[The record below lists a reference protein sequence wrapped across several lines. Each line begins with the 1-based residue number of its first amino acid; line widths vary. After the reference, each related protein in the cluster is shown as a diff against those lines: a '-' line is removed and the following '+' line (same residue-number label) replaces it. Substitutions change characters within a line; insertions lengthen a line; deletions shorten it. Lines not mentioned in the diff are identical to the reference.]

1 MSTANETPGDP
12 GAPTVAAPAAVRV
25 VGIGCSAGGLDA
37 LDAFFG
43 HVAADSQLV
52 FVVVQ
57 HLDPA
62 HTSSL
67 PELLQRTT
75 ALHVCEARDGQAVQA
90 GSVYVIPPN
99 KDLALRNGHLHL
111 SEPKEARGLRLAV
124 DFFLTSLA
132 LDQGDLAI
140 GVLLSGM
147 GSDGV
152 QGLRA
157 IHLAGGLVAVQDPAS
172 AQSDSMPASAIAAGV
187 ADIVAR
193 PEDLPGR
200 IILPRERACSGAAA
214 VPAGTEPQTLAQITG
229 LLHQRGGNDFSL
241 YKPSTLLRRI
251 ERRMGM
257 QGMRAIADYAQH
269 LRDNPHELDLLFKE
283 MLIGVTQFFRDP
295 EVWDALR
302 TQLLPGVLARHP
314 QGLHLRAWV
323 PACSTGEE
331 AYTLAMVFNDA
342 VADLAAGTA
351 PAHARYT
358 LQVYATDLDPDA
370 VDKARK
376 GLYPKAIAGDVG
388 PERLARY
395 FLEDEAGYRVA
406 KSVRD
411 CVIFAPQNII
421 QDPPFTKLDLLS
433 CRNLL
438 IYFRPELQA
447 RLVPLFHYALNPGGL
462 LLLGNAE
469 TVGNFSQ
476 LFAAVP
482 GQDHCFRRL
491 DPATPPRELS
501 FPAHTPSV
509 PDTEAAEP
517 AAPLETLGQLTEQ
530 LILHGHAPA
539 AVLVNAEGDI
549 LYISG
554 RTGKYLEPAA
564 GKVNVNLHAM
574 ARAGLA
580 EALVGVLPKALREMQ
595 PVKLRGLRVG
605 DASHL
610 ALVDVTVQPLA
621 QPALMHGRLLV
632 VFQDL
637 GLPPVARRSRKTAPN
652 AADDALLEELRQA
665 RDALRTLQEGSQS
678 ALEELKSTNEEL
690 QSTNEELQSTNEEL
704 TTSKEEM
711 QSMNEEMRTVNAE
724 LQARVK
730 DFTWERNDMTNL
742 LNSTE
747 IATIF
752 LDGAMKLRRYTT
764 LATQLFKLIPG
775 DVGRPLSDLVTEL
788 DYPQMKADAQSV
800 LHSLVFIEKQVRAHD
815 GRWYRVRTMPYRTQD
830 NVIDGVVSTFVNITE
845 TKALEAE
852 LRLLAPKDAPGS

>member
-1 MSTANETPGDP
+1 
-12 GAPTVAAPAAVRV
+12 
-25 VGIGCSAGGLDA
+25 VGIGCSAGGLEA

-43 HVAADSQLV
+43 HVPADSALS

-57 HLDPA
+57 HLDPT
-62 HTSSL
+62 HDSL
-67 PELLQRTT
+67 LPSLLQRVT
-75 ALHVCEARDGQAVQA
+75 ALHVFEAEDGQTVQP

-99 KDLALRNGHLHL
+99 KDIALRSGQLQL
-111 SEPKEARGLRLAV
+111 SEPKEQRGLRLAV
-124 DFFLTSLA
+124 DFFLNSLA
-132 LDQGDLAI
+132 LDQGEQAI

-193 PEDLPGR
+193 PEDLPSR
-200 IILPRERACSGAAA
+200 IILPGQRTSGAAA
-214 VPAGTEPQTLAQITG
+214 AATPGTGVQAQGPALAQIIA
-229 LLHQRGGNDFSL
+229 LLRQRGGNDFSL

-257 QGMRAIADYAQH
+257 QGMPEIADYAQH
-269 LRDNPHELDLLFKE
+269 LRDNPQELDLLFKE

-295 EVWDALR
+295 EVWEALR
-302 TQLLPGVLARHP
+302 TDLLPALLARHP
-314 QGLHLRAWV
+314 DGVHLRAWV
-323 PACSTGEE
+323 AACSTGEE
-331 AYTLAMVFNDA
+331 AYTLAMVFSE
-342 VADLAAGTA
+342 VEADGAASPATA
-351 PAHARYT
+351 RGRHS

-370 VDKARK
+370 IDKARK
-376 GLYPKAIAGDVG
+376 GLYPKAIASDVG
-388 PERLARY
+388 ADRLAR
-395 FLEDEAGYRVA
+395 FFVEDEAGYRVA
-406 KSVRD
+406 KHVRD
-411 CVIFAPQNII
+411 RVIFAPQNVI
-421 QDPPFTKLDLLS
+421 QDPPFTKVDLIS

-447 RLVPLFHYALNPGGL
+447 KLLPLFHYALNPGGL

-469 TVGNFSQ
+469 TVGHFGQ
-476 LFAAVP
+476 LFAPVQ

-491 DPATPPRELS
+491 DPKTPPSELL
-501 FPAHTPSV
+501 FPAQTPARPSSV
-509 PDTEAAEP
+509 AAEAVVP
-517 AAPLETLGQLTEQ
+517 AETLGHLTEQ
-530 LILHGHAPA
+530 LILQGHAPA
-539 AVLVNAEGDI
+539 AVLVNADGDI

-564 GKVNVNLHAM
+564 GKVNINLHAM
-574 ARAGLA
+574 ARTGLA
-580 EALVGVLPKALREMQ
+580 EALVGVLPRALREMQ
-595 PVKLRGLRVG
+595 TVKLRGLQVG
-605 DASHL
+605 DGSSPTV
-610 ALVDVTVQPLA
+610 VDVTVQPLA
-621 QPALMHGRLLV
+621 QPALLQGRLLV
-632 VFQDL
+632 VFQDTAP
-637 GLPPVARRSRKTAPN
+637 PPVARRSRKS
-652 AADDALLEELRQA
+652 AANVANDALQQELRQA
-665 RDALRTLQEGSQS
+665 REALRTLQEGSQS
-678 ALEELKSTNEEL
+678 ALEEFKSTNEEL

-711 QSMNEEMRTVNAE
+711 QSLNEELRTVNAE

-752 LDGAMKLRRYTT
+752 LDGELKLRRYTT

-788 DYPQMKADAQSV
+788 DYPQLKADAHEV
-800 LHSLVFIEKQVRAHD
+800 LRTLVFVEKQVRTHD
-815 GRWYRVRTMPYRTQD
+815 GRWFRVRTMPYRTQD

-845 TKALEAE
+845 TKALETE
-852 LRLLAPKDAPGS
+852 LRLRAPASPAQP